1 MGKKSKAKK
10 SQVNKSNL
18 LCQRLQEALDRGSKV
33 WIKTNNSNFGGIPI
47 NLFGEFAEILVIVPP
62 SEHRENNDSYGQV
75 TWLIRL
81 SDIIAVAYPTEYWSK
96 DRFESLLKPDAVT
109 FESEIS
115 TGDE

>member
-1 MGKKSKAKK
+1 MGKKSKVKK
-10 SQVNKSNL
+10 TSL
-18 LCQRLQEALDRGSKV
+18 LCQRLQEALDLGNKV
-33 WIKTNNSNFGGIPI
+33 WIKTNNSSFGGIPI
-47 NLFGEFAEILVIVPP
+47 NLSGEFAEILVIVPP

-109 FESEIS
+109 SESEIS
-115 TGDE
+115 RGDE

>member
-10 SQVNKSNL
+10 SQVKKPSL
-18 LCQRLQEALDRGSKV
+18 LFQRLQEALDRGSKV
-33 WIKTNNSNFGGIPI
+33 WIKTNNSSLGGIPI

-62 SEHRENNDSYGQV
+62 NEHGENSDAYGQV

-96 DRFESLLKPDAVT
+96 DRLESLLPPDPVP
-109 FESEIS
+109 SEI
-115 TGDE
+115 GDSQV